1 MRLRFV
7 ISLFLL
13 TIYKCDYNCIDITPT
28 YETSCVLSDQ
38 DLKNSSNLR
47 YCCYIKYDLYKY
59 YYSYPSYN
67 YEYETSYSKCM
78 PYNVTGYNAVKY
90 MFENNQRFEYYYNSN
105 YKLITHLKC
114 NYRQEET
121 TNKGDY
127 CDEIEPEKASDCKF
141 SNLESRYNNNYCCY
155 VKDSS
160 SSYPYCKSYTKSEV
174 DSKTSSIS
182 NYYSTSTSVFVC
194 TSSNSYIKISIL
206 IFLSLLL

>member
-1 MRLRFV
+1 MKLRFV

-13 TIYKCDYNCIDITPT
+13 TIYKCDFNCIDITPT

-47 YCCYIKYDLYKY
+47 YCCYIEYDLYNYY
-59 YYSYPSYN
+59 YYSSN
-67 YEYETSYSKCM
+67 YKYEGSYSKCM

-90 MFENNQRFEYYYNSN
+90 MFDYAQKFENYYNSN
-105 YKLITHLKC
+105 YKKITDLKC
-114 NYRQEET
+114 NYRNKEET
-121 TNKGDY
+121 TNKGEY
-127 CDEIEPEKASDCKF
+127 CDDIEPEKASDCKF
-141 SNLESRYNNNYCCY
+141 SYLESTYNNYCCY